1 MGRNIYDLVLIQEMS
16 NRPDIVRLVD
26 CNKRAPEPKYKYD
39 ENVLGNVVAEYKQ
52 INTGTSG
59 IGTVSQD
66 WCAC

>member
-1 MGRNIYDLVLIQEMS
+1 MVLIQEMS

-59 IGTVSQD
+59 IGTVS
-66 WCAC
+66 